1 MMTKESP
8 GIIGF
13 VGCPNSPQNTLCS
26 LQFHSALH
34 AIVSTFYR
42 HVGKG
47 LLCIYVKV
55 MPKLSFRPLLAHF
68 WIYYPLIGFSGDNL
82 TLAIAFKC
90 ATVRKFLFACAYNL
104 KGCFRWH
111 CCEGLDGIHF
121 STNNR

>member
-47 LLCIYVKV
+47 LLYICESDAQII
-55 MPKLSFRPLLAHF
+55 FQ
-68 WIYYPLIGFSGDNL
+68 
-82 TLAIAFKC
+82 T
-90 ATVRKFLFACAYNL
+90 FACTL
-104 KGCFRWH
+104 
-111 CCEGLDGIHF
+111 LDILPF
-121 STNNR
+121 VWL